1 MKTRVER
8 SSAMFIQGD
17 LQAVFDALF
26 TVGAIDPVLK
36 MDWSKITSEAVQNP
50 MIQAA
55 INTINS
61 CEGDRQMLVQKLH
74 ALDSKAVNY
83 IAVEVAREFAEF
95 TSRSELH

>member
-1 MKTRVER
+1 
-8 SSAMFIQGD
+8 MFIQGD

-36 MDWSKITSEAVQNP
+36 MDWSQITTEATKHQKVVNEAITAINDCCGDRGLIAQRLHTLEPRAVQF
-50 MIQAA
+50 
-55 INTINS
+55 
-61 CEGDRQMLVQKLH
+61 
-74 ALDSKAVNY
+74 

>member
-1 MKTRVER
+1 
-8 SSAMFIQGD
+8 MFIQGD

-36 MDWSKITSEAVQNP
+36 MDWSKITDEATKNQRVVSEA
-50 MIQAA
+50 ITA
-55 INTINS
+55 INDCAGNR
-61 CEGDRQMLVQKLH
+61 EQLVQKLH
-74 ALDSKAVNY
+74 MLEPRAVNF

>member
-1 MKTRVER
+1 
-8 SSAMFIQGD
+8 MFIQGD

-36 MDWSKITSEAVQNP
+36 MDWAQITDEATKNQILVNTA
-50 MIQAA
+50 ITA
-55 INTINS
+55 INN
-61 CEGDRQMLVQKLH
+61 CAGNRQQLVEKLH
-74 ALDSKAVNY
+74 MFEPRVVNF